1 MGDSSSFTRQKLAS
15 AVTGGYLALRR
26 MGGSKPNSTFAAVQ
40 HTTHRPTPRANKSY
54 YNGTSPSPTPP
65 ITPPDLQTQVNNLN
79 FNGPSVFTSFN
90 NLLRNAPSGV
100 VQITNSSLISYY
112 NSLTPPPSPTIPSG
126 TVFYGLAGTNI
137 PANVFSGLTGRYV
150 LIPETG
156 ITIGSSSVTISGN
169 NLVIG
174 GTNYPIGSQVTIG
187 GTIVDFLIIGSPAII
202 MPIPIFNLDP
212 IKFDFASDFGEN
224 TYLSFSDNLT
234 NTDKLN
240 ITSMTDITKIIS
252 PNPVLSFSNINL
264 EFPVALKFTPTVGP
278 ITLNTPQQTYNQNYN
293 NLNSGTICNDSFC
306 ALQFRIVVNA
316 PCKVQWCQIVTLDNL
331 TTNQVFDL
339 TAVSGGS
346 PSTLV
351 ENNIAIGTTAPHYFS
366 IFPKLNLL
374 TTGTEYF
381 LVIKVL
387 ALGGLQRN
395 LKMQAL
401 FSKFET

>member
-1 MGDSSSFTRQKLAS
+1 MGDSSSFTKQKLAS
-15 AVTGGYLALRR
+15 AVTSGYLALRQ

-54 YNGTSPSPTPP
+54 LNIASTE
-65 ITPPDLQTQVNNLN
+65 INLQSQINSLT
-79 FNGPSVFTSFN
+79 FNGPSVFTSLN
-90 NLLRNAPSGV
+90 NLLSTAPSGIIE
-100 VQITNSSLISYY
+100 ITNSSLITYY
-112 NSLTPPPSPTIPSG
+112 NNLTPSPNIPTG
-126 TVFYGLAGTNI
+126 TTFYALAGTNI
-137 PANVFSGLTGRYV
+137 TTQDFSNLTGKYV

-156 ITIGSSSVTISGN
+156 IRIGQTNVTISGS

-174 GTNYPIGSQVTIG
+174 GTSYSIGSQVSIG
-187 GTIVDFLIIGSPAII
+187 TTIVDFLIKGSPAIV

-212 IKFDFASDFGEN
+212 INFDFVSDFGDH

-234 NTDKLN
+234 NTDILN
-240 ITSMTDITKIIS
+240 ITSTTDITEIIS
-252 PNPVLSFSNINL
+252 PNPALSFSNINL

-293 NLNSGTICNDSFC
+293 NLNSGFICNTLFC
-306 ALQFRIVVNA
+306 ALEFKIVVNA
-316 PCKVQWCQIVTLDNL
+316 PCKVQWCQIVTQDNL

-339 TAVSGGS
+339 TAVSGGR

-351 ENNIAIGTTAPHYFS
+351 EDNIGIGTTAPHYFS
-366 IFPKLNLL
+366 LYPKLNLL
-374 TTGTEYF
+374 TTGKEYY

-387 ALGGLQRN
+387 ALQGTQRN

-401 FSKFET
+401 LSKNQT